1 MQRWVRTDVGN
12 GRVAGEHGS
21 LFRSWAR
28 HEPRRRGDDTCAATL
43 HRGYDPASQARPRWA
58 AADCGAQR
66 PFVCTRRGWTVQHVL
81 TVTGA
86 LTLSDGGT
94 LRGGG
99 VVTPGSLTL
108 GTTSDYGI
116 IDGAGLRVDGTL
128 SVQGALMGRGGAWV
142 EYADLSGDGLWFCS
156 GLQEDGMRIPTP
168 QTSATTVLGSSRAS
182 SLVGTPRPLRPSTS
196 RAARRCWEWPPE

>member
-128 SVQGALMGRGGAWV
+128 SVNGALMGRGGAWV
-142 EYADLSGDGLWFCS
+142 EYADRAEMVSGSALAFKKTACAFQRRKRQRQRS
-156 GLQEDGMRIPTP
+156 SALQE
-168 QTSATTVLGSSRAS
+168 
-182 SLVGTPRPLRPSTS
+182 LRPS
-196 RAARRCWEWPPE
+196 